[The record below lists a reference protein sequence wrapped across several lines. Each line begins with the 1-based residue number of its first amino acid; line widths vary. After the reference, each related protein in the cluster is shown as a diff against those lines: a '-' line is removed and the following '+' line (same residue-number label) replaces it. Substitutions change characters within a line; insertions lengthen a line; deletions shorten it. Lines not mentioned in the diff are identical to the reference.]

1 MASLGPTSTREPVDE
16 LAAKRVWLEAID
28 HLTKT
33 TARADTLEDI
43 YGAALDAV
51 AAAFGASR
59 SRKPAPGVEP
69 VWSAGCDRAR
79 HWGPTRGTTPAT
91 SSRLS
96 AGE

>member
-33 TARADTLEDI
+33 TARADTLEGI

-51 AAAFGASR
+51 AAALR
-59 SRKPAPGVEP
+59 GV
-69 VWSAGCDRAR
+69 AFQKARAR
-79 HWGPTRGTTPAT
+79 R
-91 SSRLS
+91 
-96 AGE
+96 